1 MNNGKR
7 ELALI
12 SMGPNHSSEDLEKH
26 GLSVGRRQFLR
37 ASAAG
42 LIGSRVLGGPESLAL
57 ATSPAES
64 DQPWYRNVY
73 RRNVIDM
80 HIADWNEKFLS
91 EFDPARYVQMLVMSQ
106 VKSAVVYTHS
116 HVGLCYFPTKVGREH
131 NAMKGKNNLAKV
143 IEGCH
148 KNGINV
154 VLYYSLIFDTHA
166 YRTNPDWRI
175 ILANG
180 KGAAEESRYGVC
192 CPNSPYRG
200 YVLALVK
207 EICGLYEFEG
217 LRFDM
222 TFWPAVC
229 YCHYC
234 QKRFADEVG
243 GDLPKV
249 INWEDP
255 RWARFQRQREDWLL
269 EFASLVTST
278 VRRLKPQV
286 SIEHQASTYPLNW
299 RFGVTHRLAREN
311 DFLQGDFY
319 GGALQGSF
327 VRKLLYNLTENLP
340 YGFETSVMVSLNNHT
355 AKKSKELLRTKAYTS
370 LLDAGAFIFID
381 AIDPVGTLN
390 ESVYRRMGEIFGE
403 TQKYERFLGGKPC
416 QDIGIYMSTESKCDF
431 ADNGKAVDDPKLSS
445 KLPHVDALIM
455 TSKTCI
461 SHHIPFG
468 VITKKNLGKLAEH
481 KLLVLPNVLMMDEE
495 EAQAIRAYV
504 REGGNLYA
512 SKYTSLISKEGERKA
527 DFLLADVFGVS
538 YRGETKEKFTYIAP
552 AEGHGELFPEY
563 TPKYPVML
571 SSSQMIV
578 TARPGAQVLGRM
590 VLPYTDPADTLR
602 FASIH
607 SNPPGVS
614 TDNPAVVFNQYGKG
628 KAIYVTGDLENS
640 DVASGIVANLLKFLY
655 NQYAFEA
662 SAPAPVEVSVFH
674 QEAKKRLLVNAL
686 NFQEELPNIPVDGIR
701 VRVKL
706 ESKKPS
712 RLVILPEEK
721 KLNFEVSNGYAEFTL
736 PRLETFLM
744 LALDYA

>member
-1 MNNGKR
+1 MKNTEKKP
-7 ELALI
+7 ALI
-12 SMGPNHSSEDLEKH
+12 FRQADRARESSARD
-26 GLSVGRRQFLR
+26 GLGLGRRQFLQ
-37 ASAAG
+37 ASTAG
-42 LIGSRVLGGPESLAL
+42 LIGSRLLIGPEAMSLG
-57 ATSPAES
+57 ATPTDAG
-64 DQPWYRNVY
+64 QPWYRNVY

-80 HIADWNEKFLS
+80 HITDWNEKFLS
-91 EFDPARYVQMLVMSQ
+91 EFDPDRYVQMLVMSQ

-116 HVGLCYFPTKVGREH
+116 HVGLCYFPTQVGREH
-131 NAMKGKNNLAKV
+131 NAMKGKNHLARV

-154 VLYYSLIFDTHA
+154 VLYFSLIFDTHA

-175 ILANG
+175 VLANG
-180 KGAAEESRYGVC
+180 KGAAEDSRYGVC
-192 CPNSPYRG
+192 CPNSPYRQ

-207 EICGLYEFEG
+207 EICDQYQFEG

-234 QKRFADEVG
+234 QKRFFEEVG
-243 GDLPKV
+243 GDLPRV
-249 INWEDP
+249 INWEDS
-255 RWARFQRQREDWLL
+255 RWARFQRHREDWLL

-286 SIEHQASTYPLNW
+286 SIEHQSSTYPLNW

-340 YGFETSVMVSLNNHT
+340 YGFETSVMVDLHNHT
-355 AKKSKELLRTKAYTS
+355 TKKSKDLLRTKAYAS

-390 ESVYRRMGEIFGE
+390 ESVYRRMGEIFNE
-403 TQKYERFLGGKPC
+403 TRKYEPFLGGTPC
-416 QDIGIYMSTESKCDF
+416 QDVGIYMSTESKCDF
-431 ADNGKAVDDPKLSS
+431 ADNGKAVDDPGLST
-445 KLPHVDALIM
+445 KLPHIDAAIL
-455 TSKTCI
+455 TSKMCI

-468 VITKKNLGKLAEH
+468 IITKKNLSRLAQH
-481 KLLVLPNVLMMDEE
+481 NLLVLPNVLMMDEE
-495 EAQAIRAYV
+495 EANAIRAYV
-504 REGGNLYA
+504 HGGGNLYA
-512 SKYTSLISKEGERKA
+512 SKYTSLITKEGERKA

-538 YRGETKEKFTYIAP
+538 YRGETKEKITYIAP
-552 AEGHGELFPEY
+552 AEGEEKLFSEY
-563 TPKYPVML
+563 TAKYPVML
-571 SSSQMIV
+571 ASNQMIV
-578 TARPGAQVLGRM
+578 AAHPGAQVLGTM

-607 SNPPGVS
+607 SNPPGVT
-614 TDNPAVVFNQYGKG
+614 TDNPAVVFNRFGKG
-628 KAIYVTGDLENS
+628 KVIYVAGDLENS
-640 DVASGIVANLLKFLY
+640 NIASAIVANLLRFLY
-655 NQYAFEA
+655 NQYSFEA
-662 SAPAPVEVSVFH
+662 VAPAPVEVSVFH
-674 QEAKKRLLVNAL
+674 QEAKKRFLVNIL
-686 NFQEELPNIPVDGIR
+686 NFQEDLPNIPVDGIQ

-706 ESKKPS
+706 ENRRPS
-712 RLVILPEEK
+712 RLTILPEERELK
-721 KLNFEVSNGYAEFTL
+721 FGVSDGYAEFAL